1 MSNYQGEPYV
11 QPRVSYGKK
20 RNVDELD
27 KREAH
32 APGIGEFERKP
43 GDRVY
48 DAAVSPEA
56 FTVGAPGAPAKARP

>member
-20 RNVDELD
+20 R
-27 KREAH
+27 EAH

-43 GDRVY
+43 GDVVY
-48 DAAVSPEA
+48 DATVSPEA
-56 FTVGAPGAPAKARP
+56 FTVSDPAKARP